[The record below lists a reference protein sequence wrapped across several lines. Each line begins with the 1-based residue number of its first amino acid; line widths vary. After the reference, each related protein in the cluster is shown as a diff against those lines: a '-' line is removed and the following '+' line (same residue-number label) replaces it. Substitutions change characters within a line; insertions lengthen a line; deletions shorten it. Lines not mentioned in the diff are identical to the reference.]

1 VTASLWA
8 PIFDT
13 LLIFVAFMAIGTV
26 VMGFLLWR
34 YGRRK
39 WRAFHNHGAVIGAKA
54 VWNATSS
61 ARVGPRGPIE
71 AERVDEWSSR
81 QVRKEL
87 WRAVDQAEAA
97 VRTADGLGGPTAS
110 LPSLCRRLHEAA
122 IGLDQVL
129 RVEPSGAVPAAIAA
143 QAKEVMRAA
152 EDVQAAAVASASDA
166 TGQRVADL
174 THDAEEEIRL
184 LDAGLASARRVLPP
198 PRR

>member
-1 VTASLWA
+1 MNASLWE
-8 PIFDT
+8 PILTT
-13 LLIFVAFMAIGTV
+13 LLFFLAFVFIGAV
-26 VMGFLLWR
+26 VMSFLLWR

-39 WRAFHNHGAVIGAKA
+39 WHAFHSHGAVIGAKA

-61 ARVGPRGPIE
+61 VRVGPRGPID
-71 AERVDEWSSR
+71 AEDVDQWSPR
-81 QVRKEL
+81 QVRREL

-97 VRTADGLGGPTAS
+97 VRAADDLGGPTAS

-122 IGLDQVL
+122 ISLDQVL
-129 RVEPSGAVPAAIAA
+129 RVEPSGGVPPAIAA

-152 EDVQAAAVASASDA
+152 EDIQAAAVASASDA

-174 THDAEEEIRL
+174 TCDAEEEIRL
-184 LDAGLASARRVLPP
+184 LDAGLSSARRALPP